1 MKTCKA
7 CKNQI
12 GDAFARCPICKMVQ
26 ENADPGLAL
35 YPKGRRR
42 NGRFLWR
49 KITSLCL
56 WGGVAVSAIVNLFV
70 GGMPWAVLVFLGAY
84 TLQTAVLSLETAEVS
99 FIRRIISGSF
109 AVSALLWGIAYITQ
123 SGVWAT
129 AYAIPL
135 VLLGGMI
142 ASVSLFCSA
151 FRHYR
156 TQFLPILVLIV
167 GALVAAGFG
176 LRGQLPMAW
185 PLIAL
190 AGFSLVV
197 LLTVVIL
204 HHKVL
209 RAEWK
214 KKMHR

>member
-1 MKTCKA
+1 MRTCKA

-12 GDAFARCPICKMVQ
+12 GDAFTRCPICKMVQ
-26 ENADPGLAL
+26 ENANPGLAL

-49 KITSLCL
+49 KITSLSL
-56 WGGVAVSAIVNLFV
+56 WGGVAVASIVNV
-70 GGMPWAVLVFLGAY
+70 CTGGMPWAVLVFLGVYAV
-84 TLQTAVLSLETAEVS
+84 QTAVLSLETAEVS
-99 FIRRIISGSF
+99 LIRRFISGSF
-109 AVSALLWGIAYITQ
+109 AISALLWGIEHITR
-123 SGVWAT
+123 SGIWAT

-151 FRHYR
+151 FRRYR

-167 GALVAAGFG
+167 GVLVAAGFG

-190 AGFSLVV
+190 AGFSLAA
-197 LLTVVIL
+197 LLTVLIL